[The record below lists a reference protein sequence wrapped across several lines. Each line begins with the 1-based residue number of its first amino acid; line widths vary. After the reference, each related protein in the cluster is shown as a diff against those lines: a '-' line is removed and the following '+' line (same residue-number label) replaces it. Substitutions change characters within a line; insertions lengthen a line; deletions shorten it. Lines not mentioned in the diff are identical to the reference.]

1 MDSPDA
7 DAAPRRRGFSLGRM
21 LRDQLRNI
29 APFATLLIL
38 VGFFSFS
45 APAFATLGNLVNIL
59 QQASVTGIIAVG
71 LTFVILTAEIDLS
84 VGAIANATAIVL
96 TKELRMEFRARE
108 LLSTTVVFALVV
120 VVLFS
125 FAFDPTAG
133 ESRRYGPGLLWIA
146 FLFSGS
152 LMLNPSFAREQ
163 CPASGRTCR
172 RQ

>member
-7 DAAPRRRGFSLGRM
+7 DAAPRRRGFSLGRV

-38 VGFFSFS
+38 VGFFSFA

-96 TKELRMEFRARE
+96 TFFSRPKTA
-108 LLSTTVVFALVV
+108 SI
-120 VVLFS
+120 S
-125 FAFDPTAG
+125 FA
-133 ESRRYGPGLLWIA
+133 
-146 FLFSGS
+146 
-152 LMLNPSFAREQ
+152 MPSMR
-163 CPASGRTCR
+163 
-172 RQ
+172 